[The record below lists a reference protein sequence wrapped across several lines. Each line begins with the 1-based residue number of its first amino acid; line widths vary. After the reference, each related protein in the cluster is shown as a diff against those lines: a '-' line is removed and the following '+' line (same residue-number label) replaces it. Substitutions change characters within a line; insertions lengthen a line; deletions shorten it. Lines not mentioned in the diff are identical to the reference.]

1 SGPGAPDDART
12 PAGPGAPD
20 TVRSPSGLGAPD
32 AAPGPEGT
40 PGPGGATLA
49 GLPSPAAM
57 LTIRLRPGDCA
68 VFDNTRVL
76 HARTGFARDGRRHL
90 QGCYADLDGLE
101 SAVAV
106 GKRATTDGTRRKD
119 PT

>member
-1 SGPGAPDDART
+1 MTSP
-12 PAGPGAPD
+12 PAS
-20 TVRSPSGLGAPD
+20 VSPGLGAPD
-32 AAPGPEGT
+32 
-40 PGPGGATLA
+40 
-49 GLPSPAAM
+49 PA
-57 LTIRLRPGDCA
+57 
-68 VFDNTRVL
+68 
-76 HARTGFARDGRRHL
+76 RRHL